1 MSSNELVL
9 THDEQ
14 AIVALSSGT
23 APCAIA
29 ILRMSG
35 KNCHELILPC
45 LKFAKQNWQMKTGR
59 LSLCKLSSP
68 LEKNKVLDEPMV
80 VFFKGPYSYTGQ
92 DSAELHLHG
101 GPYVIQQAMELLLKQ
116 GFRPA
121 EPGEFTR
128 RAYLA
133 GKLDLSQA
141 EGIRELI
148 HANSEHQW
156 LAARQLAGGQLRKE
170 IESLRSKL
178 MESMAWLE
186 ARIDFPDEKETSAV
200 EMQQVDVR
208 VAAVTNS
215 IESLRSSYDSGRVAT
230 SGLKVALFGRP
241 NAGKS
246 TLMNKLLGTSRAL
259 VTSIAGT
266 TRDYLEEP
274 CLING
279 RLIRLIDTAGI
290 RDSDCEIEQLG
301 IERSFE
307 LAKSAD
313 VVLFMMA
320 ADDDGSVLKEYKTWV
335 ANDII
340 PRTIAILS
348 KEDLGRPSWWQN
360 VTDPKIAT
368 SFAEGAS
375 NGLKDLQNCLAS
387 QVDSYVKPL
396 EEEQSFISNARH
408 KSSLDKA
415 HACLERY
422 HKGRREG
429 AYEEMLAFELL
440 DLTKLLGGII
450 GKVDSDDILGLV
462 FGSFCVGK

>member
-1 MSSNELVL
+1 MSSKELVL

-14 AIVALSSGT
+14 AIVAVSSGT

-29 ILRMSG
+29 ILRISG

-45 LKFAKQNWQMKTGR
+45 LKFVKKNWQMEYGK
-59 LSLCKLSSP
+59 LSLCRLSP
-68 LEKNKVLDEPMV
+68 PHEQKTILDEPMV

-101 GPYVIQQAMELLLKQ
+101 GPYIIQQAMELLLQQ

-133 GKLDLSQA
+133 GKMDLSQA

-156 LAARQLAGGQLRKE
+156 LAARQLAGGQLRRK

-200 EMQQVDVR
+200 EMQEVDSR
-208 VAAVTNS
+208 IDLVAKAIS
-215 IESLRSSYDSGRVAT
+215 SLRDSYDSGRVAT
-230 SGLKVALFGRP
+230 TGLKVALFGKP

-259 VTSIAGT
+259 VTPIAGT

-274 CLING
+274 CLVKG
-279 RLIRLIDTAGI
+279 RLIRLVDTAGI
-290 RDSDCEIEQLG
+290 RDSDCEIERLG

-307 LAKSAD
+307 LAEKAD
-313 VVLFMMA
+313 IVLFIMA
-320 ADDDGSVLKEYKTWV
+320 ADDDDSVLEQYKTWMSK
-335 ANDII
+335 DKI
-340 PRTIAILS
+340 PRTIPVLS
-348 KEDLGRPSWWQN
+348 KEDLGSPIWWQS
-360 VTDPKIAT
+360 VEQPKIVT
-368 SFAEGAS
+368 SFKDETVS
-375 NGLKDLQNCLAS
+375 GLETLQDTLAS
-387 QVDSYVKPL
+387 HVDAYVKPL
-396 EEEQSFISNARH
+396 EEEQSFISNVRH
-408 KSSLDKA
+408 KNALDKA
-415 HACLERY
+415 HSCLERY
-422 HKGRREG
+422 YQGRKQG

-440 DLTKLLGGII
+440 ELSKQLGGII

>member
-1 MSSNELVL
+1 MSSQELFL
-9 THDEQ
+9 AHDEEP
-14 AIVALSSGT
+14 IVALSSGS

-29 ILRMSG
+29 ILRLSG
-35 KNCHELILPC
+35 NKCHELILPF
-45 LKFAKQNWQMKTGR
+45 LKFAKNGNRPEYGKMALCEFRQAQNG
-59 LSLCKLSSP
+59 
-68 LEKNKVLDEPMV
+68 KVLDEPMV
-80 VFFKGPYSYTGQ
+80 VFFKGPRSYTGQ
-92 DSAELHLHG
+92 DSVELYLHG
-101 GPYVIQQAMELLLKQ
+101 GTYIIQKAMELLLKN
-116 GFRPA
+116 GFRSA

-128 RAYLA
+128 RAYLS

-156 LAARQLAGGQLRKE
+156 LAARQLAGGQLRNK

-200 EMQQVDVR
+200 EMQEVDSR
-208 VAAVTNS
+208 VNEVAKA
-215 IESLRSSYDSGRVAT
+215 IESLRNSYDNGRVAA
-230 SGLKVALFGRP
+230 SGLKVALFGKP

-246 TLMNKLLGTSRAL
+246 TLMNHLLGTSRAL
-259 VTSIAGT
+259 VTPIAGT

-290 RDSDCEIEQLG
+290 RESDCEIERLG

-307 LAKSAD
+307 LAESAD
-313 VVLFMMA
+313 IVLFMMA
-320 ADDDGSVLKEYKTWV
+320 ANDDGSTLEQFKTWTQK
-335 ANDII
+335 AGI
-340 PRTIAILS
+340 PKTIAVLS
-348 KEDLGRPSWWQN
+348 KEDLGTPSWWHSFESQ
-360 VTDPKIAT
+360 KIVT
-368 SFAEGAS
+368 SFTEQDQK
-375 NGLKDLQNCLAS
+375 GLRDLQDALAS
-387 QVDSYVKPL
+387 QVDSYIKPL
-396 EEEQSFISNARH
+396 EEEQSFISNTRH
-408 KSSLDKA
+408 KEALDRA
-415 HACLERY
+415 YASLERY
-422 HKGRREG
+422 YQGRKAG

-440 DLTKLLGGII
+440 DLTKQLGGVI